1 MASVDN
7 EAYVN
12 QLADLGD
19 VLLWRGCLGSFS
31 KMKEARRRKPRN
43 QES

>member
-7 EAYVN
+7 EAYAN

-31 KMKEARRRKPRN
+31 KMKEARRRKPRH